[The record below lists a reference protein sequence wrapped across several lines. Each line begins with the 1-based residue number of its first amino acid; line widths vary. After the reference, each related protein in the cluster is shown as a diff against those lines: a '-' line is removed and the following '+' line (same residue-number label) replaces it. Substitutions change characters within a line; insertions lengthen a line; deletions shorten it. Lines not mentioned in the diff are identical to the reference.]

1 MSIEASTSVDPFA
14 RTCQAAHLLGW
25 VCTHVNQNPSA
36 SEADMHF
43 QEAFTISG
51 ALRALATMLSSE
63 SSQLA
68 AGDRQRLFAA
78 RGLAYAALNTLYDV
92 HSCIEADNVE
102 AVGGNRGL
110 RLDLQQHALDGF
122 KEVINEVSAF
132 AAEIEQ
138 YYADYGVDKIPV
150 MVLFSL
156 YTVGG
161 TYAWYARENAAPA
174 HFAALAD
181 LRRVMDIIGSTRW
194 PVACKYFDLMLSLTT
209 TLFLTHALTP
219 CSHIPQ
225 DAGRHGVLIPRWL
238 QTVKPRNRCIH
249 VHMREEAYRSPLHH
263 CRLRATSEKK
273 NSGLKKNDIT
283 TSISPLII
291 FHPHH
296 PLILSAQLADTSG
309 SGLHSVPT
317 APGLPGHNN
326 KLDI

>member
-14 RTCQAAHLLGW
+14 RACQAAHLLGW
-25 VCTHVNQNPSA
+25 VCTHVNQNPA
-36 SEADMHF
+36 PSEADMHF
-43 QEAFTISG
+43 QEAFAISG

-68 AGDRQRLFAA
+68 RGDRQRLFAA

-122 KEVINEVSAF
+122 KEVISEVSAF

-138 YYADYGVDKIPV
+138 YYEEYGVDKIPV

-161 TYAWYARENAAPA
+161 TYAWYARENSAPS
-174 HFAALAD
+174 HLAALAE
-181 LRRVMDIIGSTRW
+181 LRRVLDIIGSTRW
-194 PVACKYFDLMLSLTT
+194 PVACKSLGLMLSLTAV
-209 TLFLTHALTP
+209 LVLAHVLTQ
-219 CSHIPQ
+219 CSHIPE
-225 DAGRHGVLIPRWL
+225 DAGRHGVLLPRWV
-238 QTVKPRNRCIH
+238 QTVKPYNRCMDIH
-249 VHMREEAYRSPLHH
+249 AGRNQYIYTASPSIENHVTRKEQRIEES
-263 CRLRATSEKK
+263 
-273 NSGLKKNDIT
+273 DIT
-283 TSISPLII
+283 TSISSQLVL
-291 FHPHH
+291 HPRH
-296 PLILSAQLADTSG
+296 PLILLVQLADTSS

-317 APGLPGHNN
+317 PTDLPGHNN
-326 KLDI
+326 KLEM

>member
-1 MSIEASTSVDPFA
+1 MLTIPSSQELTVNPLLVMSIEASTSVDPFA

-43 QEAFTISG
+43 QEAFAISG

-68 AGDRQRLFAA
+68 RGDRQRLFTA

-122 KEVINEVSAF
+122 KEVIREVSAF
-132 AAEIEQ
+132 AAEIEE
-138 YYADYGVDKIPV
+138 YYEAHGIDKIPV

-161 TYAWYARENAAPA
+161 TYAWYARENSAPL
-174 HFAALAD
+174 HLAALAD
-181 LRRVMDIIGSTRW
+181 LRRVLDIIGSTRW
-194 PVACKYFDLMLSLTT
+194 PVACKCLVLMWSLPHTST
-209 TLFLTHALTP
+209 
-219 CSHIPQ
+219 
-225 DAGRHGVLIPRWL
+225 DAV
-238 QTVKPRNRCIH
+238 
-249 VHMREEAYRSPLHH
+249 
-263 CRLRATSEKK
+263 
-273 NSGLKKNDIT
+273 
-283 TSISPLII
+283 
-291 FHPHH
+291 
-296 PLILSAQLADTSG
+296 
-309 SGLHSVPT
+309 
-317 APGLPGHNN
+317 
-326 KLDI
+326 